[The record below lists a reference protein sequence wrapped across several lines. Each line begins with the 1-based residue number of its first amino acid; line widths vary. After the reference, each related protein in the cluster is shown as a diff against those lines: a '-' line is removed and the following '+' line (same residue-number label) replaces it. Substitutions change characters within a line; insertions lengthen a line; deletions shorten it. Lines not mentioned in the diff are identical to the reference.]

1 MQVERLTSE
10 EYPEFY
16 QDYINDIPREAS
28 LGMLFKS
35 NIENL
40 REITSALTPDKLS
53 YRYAPEK
60 WSVAEVLQHLIDV
73 ERVFQYRALCIARGD
88 QTSLPGFDHDDYVI
102 QSEAGS
108 RNLENLRQE
117 AEIVRSSSIALYNT
131 FSEAVLQRKGNMN
144 NAPASVRAIG
154 FIIIGHTR
162 HHMKILQEKYL

>member
-1 MQVERLTSE
+1 MEVDRLSSE
-10 EYPEFY
+10 EYPAFY
-16 QDYINDIPREAS
+16 QDYINNIPREAS

-40 REITSALTPDKLS
+40 KDITRTISPDKFS

-88 QTSLPGFDHDDYVI
+88 KTSLPGFDHEDYVFK
-102 QSEAGS
+102 SEAGNRS
-108 RNLENLRQE
+108 PDSLREE
-117 AEIVRSSSIALYNT
+117 AKIVRSSSIALYNS
-131 FSEAVLQRKGNMN
+131 FSEPVLMRKGNMN

-154 FIIIGHTR
+154 FIIVGHTR
-162 HHMKILQEKYL
+162 HHIKILREKYL